1 MQKTSNSL
9 TEGSILTTLVRFAVP
24 YLLANF
30 VQALYSA
37 VDLMIIGWFSNDAA
51 ISGVNTATQLIQTLQ
66 SLIIGLAMGGTILIG
81 QYVGARRDKDAEQ
94 TISTILTMFII
105 LGALFTVGILIFC
118 DPLLR
123 LMQTPAEAFDSASAY
138 VRVIGCGIIF
148 SFGYNALSAI
158 LRGLGDSTRPLLFV
172 AVACVTNMVLDYLMV
187 GPLNMGAGGAALAT
201 IISQALSVALAILY
215 LRRIHFPFDFR
226 PSSFRLH
233 RDKAAGLLKL
243 GIPVCMQETLV
254 SLSFLIIIAIINGIG
269 VVASAAVGIAGK
281 FENFAMLPAS
291 AFGGAIAAI
300 AAQNMGAGR
309 PDRAVKS
316 LWLSVGLSLVPS
328 IVFFFWAQWMPESIL
343 GLFGAGGETAVAG
356 AAYLKSFSFDFIL
369 TCFGFTLLGFFNG
382 CGCTVFA
389 SINGIVA
396 SVVIRLPLA
405 YILSRL
411 FPSDLTAV
419 GMAVPMATLIS
430 VTGALIYMKMGRWKD
445 RSAQTLKAQ

>member
-1 MQKTSNSL
+1 MQTTNSL
-9 TEGSILTTLVRFAVP
+9 TEGGILKTLVRFAVP

-37 VDLMIIGWFSNDAA
+37 VDLMIIGWFSSEAA
-51 ISGVNTATQLIQTLQ
+51 IAGVNTATQLIQTLQ

-81 QYVGARRDKDAEQ
+81 QYVGARRKKDTEQ
-94 TISTILTMFII
+94 TISTILT
-105 LGALFTVGILIFC
+105 LFLLLSAVFTAVVLLFC

-123 LMQTPAEAFDSASAY
+123 LMRTPDEAFESAAAY
-138 VRVIGCGIIF
+138 VRVIGCGIVF
-148 SFGYNALSAI
+148 SFGYNAVSAI

-172 AVACVTNMVLDYLMV
+172 AVACIANMVLDYLMV
-187 GPLNMGAGGAALAT
+187 GVWHMGAGGAALAT
-201 IISQALSVALAILY
+201 IISQALSLALAIGY
-215 LRRIHFPFDFR
+215 LRHIRFPFDFKPR
-226 PSSFRLH
+226 SFRMN
-233 RDKAAGLLKL
+233 REKVGGLLKL

-254 SLSFLIIIAIINGIG
+254 SLSFLVITAIINSIG

-316 LWLSVGLSLVPS
+316 LWLSVGLSLIPS
-328 IVFFFWAQWMPESIL
+328 VLCFFWAQLMPESIL
-343 GLFGAGGETAVAG
+343 HLFGAGGETAAAG
-356 AAYLKSFSFDFIL
+356 AAYLKSFSIDFIL

-389 SINGIVA
+389 SMNGIAA
-396 SVVIRLPLA
+396 SVLIRLPLA
-405 YILSRL
+405 YGLSRL
-411 FPSDLTAV
+411 FPSNLTAV
-419 GMAVPMATLIS
+419 GVAVPMATLIS
-430 VTGALIYMKMGRWKD
+430 VTGALIYLKMGRWKE
-445 RSAQTLKAQ
+445 RSAQTLNG